1 MVCRIKQNDISYVLL
16 PVGIQLLLS
25 FLFAIC
31 CTEPPKMT
39 GPDIH
44 THWDIS
50 FEWTELHRTAE
61 QLHPMTFSYDKLA
74 DDCLVKLNELSP
86 PEKYRPKAGEPAT
99 KAPKRD
105 LLALLEKHAKDDA
118 KLQELWTEINTVP
131 DWVDWDQIKR
141 GQEVF
146 FRYGMPILN
155 VVSAVSI
162 IRYPSG

>member
-1 MVCRIKQNDISYVLL
+1 MVCRLKHNDLLYGLL
-16 PVGIQLLLS
+16 PLGIRQLLS
-25 FLFAIC
+25 FFAINC
-31 CTEPPKMT
+31 RGSKMP
-39 GPDIH
+39 GPVIH

-50 FEWTELHRTAE
+50 FEWTEHHRTAE
-61 QLHPMTFSYDKLA
+61 QLRPMIFTYDKLA
-74 DDCLVKLNELSP
+74 DECLAKLNELSP

-118 KLQELWTEINTVP
+118 KLEQLWTEINTVP

-146 FRYGMPILN
+146 YRYGMPILN
-155 VVSAVSI
+155 VVRSL
-162 IRYPSG
+162 

>member
-1 MVCRIKQNDISYVLL
+1 MPG
-16 PVGIQLLLS
+16 PV
-25 FLFAIC
+25 
-31 CTEPPKMT
+31 
-39 GPDIH
+39 IH

-50 FEWTELHRTAE
+50 FEWTEHHRTAE
-61 QLHPMTFSYDKLA
+61 QLRPMIFTYDKLA
-74 DDCLVKLNELSP
+74 DECLAKLNELSP

-118 KLQELWTEINTVP
+118 KLEQLWTEINTVP

-146 FRYGMPILN
+146 YRYGMPILN
-155 VVSAVSI
+155 VVRSL
-162 IRYPSG
+162 